1 MKHLL
6 ELLDT
11 IEETVYPTTDK
22 GRIRQKEQTELK
34 MALTN
39 AFVEDLKDMGLEV
52 LEVQKGFAL
61 LLQNHEEGAIP
72 VEVNIVTK
80 PLDYD
85 AFGLHDEFMAKQN
98 KE

>member
-11 IEETVYPTTDK
+11 IRETVYPITDK

-34 MALTN
+34 VQITDAI
-39 AFVEDLKDMGLEV
+39 AADLKSNDIDV
-52 LEVQKGFAL
+52 LEVQKGFVI
-61 LLQNHEEGAIP
+61 LLQNDEEGAIP
-72 VEVNIVTK
+72 VEVNIITK

-85 AFGLHDEFMAKQN
+85 VFGLHDEYLSKQN